1 MDDLKAVKF
10 RHVSFNYPDGIEALK
25 DINLTIYAKEKVAI
39 IGPNGA
45 GKSTF
50 ITLLNGVRRGD
61 GEINILGL
69 PLNKKNLPK
78 IRSLLGIV
86 FQNPDDQL
94 FCPTIYEDI
103 AFGPLNSGLNEAQ
116 IKENVQ
122 YALRETDLEGY
133 EERSPFHLS
142 FGERKRASIATILSL
157 KPQIIAMDEPT
168 SNLDPAHRRDIISWI
183 NQRKET
189 FIVTSHDLD
198 MIWDTCS
205 RAIILNKGK
214 IIADGAA
221 KEILSRK
228 ELLEKNN
235 LELPLRLQK

>member
-1 MDDLKAVKF
+1 MDDTKAVELKN
-10 RHVSFNYPDGIEALK
+10 VSYHYPDGIEALK
-25 DINLTIYAKEKVAI
+25 DISLIINKQEKVAI

-45 GKSTF
+45 GKSTL
-50 ITLLNGVRRGD
+50 ITLLNGVRQGTGD
-61 GEINILGL
+61 IQILGY
-69 PLNKKNLPK
+69 PLIKKNLPK
-78 IRSLLGIV
+78 IRALIGIV

-103 AFGPLNSGLNEAQ
+103 AFGPLNSGLDADM
-116 IKENVQ
+116 IKENVLN
-122 YALRETDLEGY
+122 ALKETDLLGY

-168 SNLDPAHRRDIISWI
+168 SNLDPAHRRSIISWI
-183 NQRKET
+183 NKREET

-205 RAIILNKGK
+205 RALILNDGQ
-214 IIADGAA
+214 IVADGSV
-221 KEILSRK
+221 KEILSDK
-228 ELLEKNN
+228 KLLESNN

>member
-1 MDDLKAVKF
+1 MDDTKAVELKN
-10 RHVSFNYPDGIEALK
+10 VSYNYPDGIEALK
-25 DINLTIYAKEKVAI
+25 DINLTINKQEKVAI

-45 GKSTF
+45 GKSTL
-50 ITLLNGVRRGD
+50 ITLLNGVRQGT
-61 GEINILGL
+61 GEIHILGY
-69 PLNKKNLPK
+69 PLIKKNLPK
-78 IRSLLGIV
+78 IRALIGIV

-103 AFGPLNSGLNEAQ
+103 AFGPLNSGLDGDM
-116 IKENVQ
+116 IKETVL
-122 YALRETDLEGY
+122 YALKETDLLGY

-168 SNLDPAHRRDIISWI
+168 SNLDPAHRRSIISWI
-183 NQRKET
+183 NKREET
-189 FIVTSHDLD
+189 FIITSHDLD

-205 RAIILNKGK
+205 RALILNKGQ
-214 IIADGAA
+214 IVADGPV
-221 KEILSRK
+221 KEILRDK
-228 ELLEKNN
+228 KLLENNN